1 MRMMATEGVALVG
14 VGTAVGAGLG
24 WLLAQITLPL
34 LAVTLSASMGGS
46 TEAPLLPDWLALGQ
60 LLLVMLALYLLA
72 VLAVAW
78 LNGRV
83 EIARLLRWGM

>member
-1 MRMMATEGVALVG
+1 MMTTEGVALVG

-46 TEAPLLPDWLALGQ
+46 TEATLLPDWLALGQ